1 MTFRYEVRQVQP
13 CVFCEN
19 LQLADC
25 YFNGVPVC
33 ANHVIELSSR
43 EKIKKGLPLNEVE
56 AQYDDAK
63 NREKL

>member
-1 MTFRYEVRQVQP
+1 MTETDIVGKS
-13 CVFCEN
+13 CVICEN

-43 EKIKKGLPLNEVE
+43 EKVKKGLPLNEVE